1 MQEAGVQA
9 WLQSAVAQLRHDIDH
24 QRRLYKKDAVQQEQA
39 MLDVKVSILASGS
52 ISHVHASTIHQIA
65 VPVNEQGAG

>member
-24 QRRLYKKDAVQQEQA
+24 QHRLYKKEAVQQEQV
-39 MLDVKVSILASGS
+39 MLGVKVSISASGFMLL
-52 ISHVHASTIHQIA
+52 VHAT
-65 VPVNEQGAG
+65 G